1 MPSKSKF
8 TFQSQQSDYFSR
20 PERRTNDDREHLVL
34 YLMFQVPFF
43 ETYPKQLVTSIADH
57 MYPKVFPEGK
67 KFIQRGD
74 DGDCMFVTI
83 KGESGIFLTDSALAA
98 ADAVVGPNRV
108 IGDTALN
115 VNRGEV
121 GKRGATVIALKE
133 VTALV
138 LYRQDFQNI
147 VY

>member
-1 MPSKSKF
+1 
-8 TFQSQQSDYFSR
+8 
-20 PERRTNDDREHLVL
+20 
-34 YLMFQVPFF
+34 
-43 ETYPKQLVTSIADH
+43 
-57 MYPKVFPEGK
+57 
-67 KFIQRGD
+67 
-74 DGDCMFVTI
+74 MFVTM
-83 KGESGIFLTDSALAA
+83 KGECGIFLTDSALAA